1 MSRRSYHKFKLKGLK
16 ADQNYTLSQLR
27 PKSEEPK
34 ASLTGK
40 ELMAFGAT
48 AHFNENVHV
57 RFKAGLWE
65 LTTDGETP
73 LSLSN

>member
-16 ADQNYTLSQLR
+16 ADQNYTLSQFR

-48 AHFNENVHV
+48 AHFNENM
-57 RFKAGLWE
+57 
-65 LTTDGETP
+65 
-73 LSLSN
+73 LSASMQYFGN